1 MICSILF
8 YAGIIIEL
16 FGVGRLWWNLSLQ
29 STTVYHD
36 EVLEKKIQ
44 IDAVI
49 AMAGIIIVL
58 VSEMWLSMS

>member
-8 YAGIIIEL
+8 YAGIIIAL
-16 FGVGRLWWNLSLQ
+16 FGVGRLWWNSYLQ

-36 EVLEKKIQ
+36 EVLDKKIQ

-49 AMAGIIIVL
+49 AMTGIIVAL
-58 VSEMWLSMS
+58 VSEIWLSMS